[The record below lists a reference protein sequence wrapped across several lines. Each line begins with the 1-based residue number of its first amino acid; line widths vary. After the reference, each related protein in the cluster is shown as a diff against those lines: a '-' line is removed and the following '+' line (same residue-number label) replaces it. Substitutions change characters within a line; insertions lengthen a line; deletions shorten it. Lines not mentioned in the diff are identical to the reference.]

1 MKAKILTL
9 KVAGLIACFLVL
21 MACDGDPD
29 TVPLD
34 KITPTEDYSNMILD
48 VSQVVKMVIKGSPA
62 NASEKLSWFTTNA
75 DVLAVLSNEN
85 GRVAGI
91 KGLSPGVAAITVKT
105 EKGNLVKS
113 YAVEVLHKLNRLD
126 LKQTSLS
133 KDGTQIK
140 YEVLFNQDQNP
151 DDNIPTV
158 PSTYKEIIWKSSN
171 ESVAKVDK
179 NGVVTVVKAGAS
191 GAAVFVT
198 ITAWSTEYGIISEG
212 DLKDPSVNLV
222 STAHDR
228 IVLGEPAKFS
238 PIIIPKYCELEAGG
252 AYNADAV
259 STTGGT
265 TNINYTGA
273 APAGNYSLELDESVT
288 ISRGSTFKL
297 SVTNSNGWSRSLVWV
312 DWNLDGDFTDPGEA
326 LKPLSKQELY
336 SGDDPIAYETDIV
349 VPAGAVLGNVKMR
362 ILTGDAWTYADAKI
376 PDEPCGD
383 LPNSGVKDF
392 NIKIVE

>member
-1 MKAKILTL
+1 MKVKILTL
-9 KVAGLIACFLVL
+9 KLTRMMACFLL
-21 MACDGDPD
+21 LTACGGDPD
-29 TVPLD
+29 TVPLA
-34 KITPTEDYSNMILD
+34 KITPTKDYSNMILD
-48 VSQVVKMVIKGSPA
+48 VSQVVKMVIKGSPG

-91 KGLSPGVAAITVKT
+91 KGLSPGVAAITVRT

-126 LKQTSLS
+126 LKQASLS
-133 KDGTQIK
+133 RDGTQIK

-151 DDNIPTV
+151 DDNIATV
-158 PSTYKEIIWKSSN
+158 PSTYKEVIWKSSN

-179 NGVVTVVKAGAS
+179 HGVVRAVKAGAS
-191 GAAVFVT
+191 GSAVFVT
-198 ITAWSTEYGIISEG
+198 ITAWSTEYGIISES
-212 DLKDPSVNLV
+212 DLKNPSVNLV

-238 PIIIPKYCELEAGG
+238 PIIIPKYCKVAPGG

-273 APAGNYSLELDESVT
+273 APAGNYSLEIDESVT
-288 ISRGSTFKL
+288 ISKGGIFKL

-326 LKPLSKQELY
+326 LGPLSKEKFS
-336 SGDDPIAYETDIV
+336 SGNDPIDYEIEV
-349 VPAGAVLGNVKMR
+349 KVPAEAVLGDVKMR
-362 ILTGDAWTYADAKI
+362 VLTGDAWTYEDAKI
-376 PDEPCGD
+376 PKEPCGA
-383 LPNSGVKDF
+383 LRHSGVKDF